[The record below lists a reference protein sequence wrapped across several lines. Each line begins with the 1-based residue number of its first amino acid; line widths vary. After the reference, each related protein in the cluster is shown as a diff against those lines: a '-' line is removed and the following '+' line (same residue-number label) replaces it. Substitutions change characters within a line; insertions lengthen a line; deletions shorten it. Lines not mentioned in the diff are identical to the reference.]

1 MTKITKNKWLC
12 IVCGSS
18 SNDIDEKNNSLENH
32 VLKQHNLS
40 IKKYEEM
47 KKDGIGCSKLK
58 VKLLNYPNDI
68 KLPLVSFFESNLG
81 SDI

>member
-47 KKDGIGCSKLK
+47 KKMVLD
-58 VKLLNYPNDI
+58 VLN
-68 KLPLVSFFESNLG
+68 
-81 SDI
+81 